1 MRKEL
6 SVTITK
12 TDRVKTANPEA
23 LLLACAANDRGK
35 KRKRDVETK
44 LLRLIAQY
52 SENKHQD
59 KAAQKQLV
67 VQLTKY
73 KAVDRAAICK
83 NMVSSQFDR
92 YLKKLFKKTYAEV
105 SGFLTGLKEHLE
117 PKIQSGKELTERSE
131 ILELEFDEET
141 QRMLW
146 AEASGELKRA
156 ERSAR
161 SRPNYAAQLGE
172 SASASS
178 SSGEESEEEYSPF
191 GS

>member
-1 MRKEL
+1 M
-6 SVTITK
+6 
-12 TDRVKTANPEA
+12 
-23 LLLACAANDRGK
+23 
-35 KRKRDVETK
+35 
-44 LLRLIAQY
+44 IAQY
-52 SENKHQD
+52 SEDKHKNKV
-59 KAAQKQLV
+59 AQKQLF
-67 VQLTKY
+67 VQLIKY
-73 KAVDRAAICK
+73 KAVDSSAICK
-83 NMVSSQFDR
+83 RMVSSQFDR
-92 YLKKLFKKTYAEV
+92 YLEKLFKKTYAEV

-117 PKIQSGKELTERSE
+117 PKIQSGKELTGRSE

-146 AEASGELKRA
+146 AEASGRLNRA

-161 SRPNYAAQLGE
+161 FRPNYAAQLGE